1 MSVDVKK
8 LTIHQIADDLAAG
21 KYSCVEL
28 AQFYLERIQQVEP
41 LVHAFCKYDEKELL
55 QKAAEADARR
65 AAGKALSPYDGI
77 PIGMKDNI
85 SVKGHSCSCGSKTLM
100 GYVPPFNAGLVTRLV
115 SKGFIPF
122 GRLNMDEFAMG
133 STTRSSAYG
142 PTSNP
147 WGLEYVPGG
156 SSGGS
161 AAGVGASELPA
172 AIGSDTGGSIRQPA
186 AFCGV
191 YGLKPTYGRVSRYG
205 IAAMASSLDQG
216 GPLTKDVI
224 DAAIMLENMSGVD
237 PLDAMTLHDSL
248 DGLAESVK
256 NTDVSFLKGMK
267 VGIVKEYMAWSELEP
282 ACRKAVD
289 NTLEILK
296 ANGAEV
302 IEVDLPTTL
311 LATQAYFAIMM
322 AEASTNL
329 ERIDGIRYGHQE
341 SGKQLN
347 DIYLNSRGQ
356 FGLNTKLRLLAG
368 TLIIT
373 KKCYEGYFVNAQKV
387 RTKLVEEFTEIF
399 KKCDIILTPTSPNMP
414 ARRDD
419 PPSLKFQADF
429 YGVDCNLAANCAI
442 SVPAEIARDG
452 MPVGVQFIAAPKKDE
467 YLLKAVRA
475 YELCRPVKEFSP
487 NL

>member
-1 MSVDVKK
+1 MKLDVKT
-8 LTIHQIADDLAAG
+8 LTVHQIADDLAAG
-21 KYSCVEL
+21 KYNCVEL
-28 AQFYLERIQQVEP
+28 AQFYLARIQQVEP
-41 LVHAFCKYDEKELL
+41 LVHAFCKYDEKDLL
-55 QKAAEADARR
+55 RKAAEADARR
-65 AAGKALSPYDGI
+65 AEGKQLSPYDGI
-77 PIGMKDNI
+77 PIGMKDNL
-85 SVKGHSCSCGSKTLM
+85 SVIGHSCSCGSKNLA
-100 GYVPPFNAGLVTRLV
+100 GYIPPFNATLVTCLE

-122 GRLNMDEFAMG
+122 GRMNMDEFAMG

-142 PTSNP
+142 PTNNP

-161 AAGVGASELPA
+161 AAAVSASELPA

-224 DAAIMLENMSGVD
+224 DAAIILESMSGFD
-237 PLDAMTLHDSL
+237 PLDAMTLRDSL
-248 DGLAESVK
+248 NGLAEKVK
-256 NTDVSFLKGMK
+256 NTGVDFLKGLRI
-267 VGIVKEYMAWSELEP
+267 GIVKEYMAWSELEDE
-282 ACRKAVD
+282 CRQAVD
-289 NTLEILK
+289 QTLELLK
-296 ANGAEV
+296 SQGAEIV
-302 IEVDLPTTL
+302 EVELPTTL

-329 ERIDGIRYGHQE
+329 ERIDGIRYGNQE
-341 SGKQLN
+341 SGKRLN
-347 DIYLNSRGQ
+347 DIYLNSRGE
-356 FGLNTKLRLLAG
+356 FGENVKLRLLAG

-373 KKCYEGYFVNAQKV
+373 KQCYQDYFVNAQKV

-399 KKCDIILTPTSPNMP
+399 KKCDIILTPTSPTMP
-414 ARRDD
+414 SRQDA

-429 YGVDCNLAANCAI
+429 YGVDCNLSANCAI
-442 SVPAEIARDG
+442 SVPAAITEDG
-452 MPVGVQFIAAPKKDE
+452 MPVGIQFIAAPKNDE
-467 YLLKAVRA
+467 LLLKAVRA
-475 YELCRPVKEFSP
+475 YELCRPIKEFIP

>member
-21 KYSCVEL
+21 KYNCMEL
-28 AQFYLERIQQVEP
+28 AQFYLERIQSVEP
-41 LVHAFCKYDEKELL
+41 LVHAFCKYDEKDLFR
-55 QKAAEADARR
+55 KAAEADARR
-65 AAGKALSPYDGI
+65 RAGRPLSPYDGI

-85 SVKGHSCSCGSKTLM
+85 SVKGQSCSCGSQTLM
-100 GYVPPFNAGLVTRLV
+100 GYIPPFNATLVARLE

-122 GRLNMDEFAMG
+122 GRMNMDEFAMG
-133 STTRSSAYG
+133 STTRSSVYG

-161 AAGVGASELPA
+161 AAAVGASELPG

-216 GPLTKDVI
+216 GPLSRDVI
-224 DAAIMLENMSGVD
+224 DAAILLENMSGFD

-248 DGLAESVK
+248 AGLAESVK
-256 NTDVSFLKGMK
+256 NTDAGFLKGMR
-267 VGIVKEYMAWSELEP
+267 VGIVREYMNWSDLEP
-282 ACRKAVD
+282 VCRKAVD
-289 NTLEILK
+289 NAIELLK
-296 ANGAEV
+296 ANGAEIV
-302 IEVDLPTTL
+302 EVDLPTTL

-341 SGKQLN
+341 PGKRLN

-356 FGLNTKLRLLAG
+356 FGENTKLRLLAG

-373 KKCYEGYFVNAQKV
+373 KQCYQDYFVNAQKV
-387 RTKLVEEFTEIF
+387 RTRLVQEFTEIF
-399 KKCDIILTPTSPNMP
+399 RKCDILLTPTSPTMP
-414 ARRDD
+414 GRKDA

-442 SVPAEIARDG
+442 SVPAGLADNG
-452 MPVGVQFIAAPKKDE
+452 MPIGIQFIAAPKKDE
-467 YLLKAVRA
+467 FLLKAVRA
-475 YELCRPVKEFSP
+475 YELCRPCREFIP

>member
-21 KYSCVEL
+21 KYTCVEL

-41 LVHAFCKYDEKELL
+41 LVNAFCKYDEKELL
-55 QKAAEADARR
+55 KKAAEADARR
-65 AAGKALSPYDGI
+65 AAGTALSPYDGI
-77 PIGMKDNI
+77 LIGMKDNI

-100 GYVPPFNAGLVTRLV
+100 GYVSPFNATLVTCLE

-122 GRLNMDEFAMG
+122 GRMNMDEFAMG

-142 PTSNP
+142 PTANP

-161 AAGVGASELPA
+161 AASVGASELPA

-216 GPLTKDVI
+216 GPLTRDVI
-224 DAAIMLENMSGVD
+224 DAAILLENMSGFD
-237 PLDAMTLHDSL
+237 PLDAMTLHEPL
-248 DGLAESVK
+248 TGLTEAVK
-256 NTDVSFLKGMK
+256 NTDVSFLKGLR
-267 VGIVKEYMAWSELEP
+267 VGLVKEYMAWNELEP
-282 ACRKAVD
+282 VCRKAVK
-289 NTLEILK
+289 NTIELLK
-296 ANGAEV
+296 SHGAEIV
-302 IEVDLPTTL
+302 EVELPTTL

-341 SGKQLN
+341 PGKRLN

-356 FGLNTKLRLLAG
+356 FGENTKLRLLAG

-373 KKCYEGYFVNAQKV
+373 KQCYEDYFVNAQKV
-387 RTKLVEEFTEIF
+387 RTKLVQEFTEIF
-399 KKCDIILTPTSPNMP
+399 KKCDILLTPTSPNMP
-414 ARRDD
+414 ARKDA

-442 SVPAEIARDG
+442 SVPAEISPDG
-452 MPVGVQFIAAPKKDE
+452 MPVGVQFIAAPKNDE
-467 YLLKAVRA
+467 FLLKAVRA
-475 YELCRPVKEFSP
+475 YELCRPIREFIP
-487 NL
+487 EL